1 MTALDRAARTG
12 PKRTACANEGVRTCR
27 DARRPVEAGRLEGG
41 APAPARALHIGGGGA

>member
-12 PKRTACANEGVRTCR
+12 PKSTLAPTRASAHAETRA
-27 DARRPVEAGRLEGG
+27 RPVEAGRLEGG